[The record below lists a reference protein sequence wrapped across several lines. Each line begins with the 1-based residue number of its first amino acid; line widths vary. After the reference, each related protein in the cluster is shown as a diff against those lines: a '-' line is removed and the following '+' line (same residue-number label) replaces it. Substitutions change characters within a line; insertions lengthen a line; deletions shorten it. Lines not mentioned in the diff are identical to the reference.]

1 MSKEAI
7 ELLKQV
13 AYELDAY
20 ITGGYFPNTHVLL
33 DKVENFL
40 ARHEHIEQEPVAW
53 LLSSKDSSYTELRKT
68 EPEGADIY
76 LYQIN
81 PLYAAPPKREPLS
94 LTPREQ
100 NELHSVL
107 RQKGNLTQDG
117 CWDAIEVFSQFLKEQ
132 HSNE

>member
-40 ARHEHIEQEPVAW
+40 AQPEQTTQEPTAW
-53 LLSSKDSSYTELRKT
+53 KDRTYGNLHHTNWGDS
-68 EPEGADIY
+68 I
-76 LYQIN
+76 
-81 PLYAAPPKREPLS
+81 PLYASPPTHKPLS
-94 LTPREQ
+94 DDDTVAMFKDNKLATHPD
-100 NELHSVL
+100 SYWA
-107 RQKGNLTQDG
+107 GID
-117 CWDAIEVFSQFLKEQ
+117 DAEKAHGIAEGGE
-132 HSNE
+132 

>member
-1 MSKEAI
+1 MSKGAI

-53 LLSSKDSSYTELRKT
+53 KVVDKTTGIICFQELTHQNVHTCMMKLYHFT
-68 EPEGADIY
+68 HHHLPLVVVNEP
-76 LYQIN
+76 
-81 PLYAAPPKREPLS
+81 
-94 LTPREQ
+94 
-100 NELHSVL
+100 
-107 RQKGNLTQDG
+107 
-117 CWDAIEVFSQFLKEQ
+117 
-132 HSNE
+132 